1 MSSLDLMAA
10 TRAIEKSM
18 PFVVYRLL
26 ISMGAALGFLFATL
40 AGAGTLVGFGSL
52 TKNALAMGPIGAII
66 GFALFGFLMYRLRP
80 LWLEVVKAP
89 QLALLA
95 DQAGGVSLP
104 SGKALV
110 EYAKRRQADCFPS
123 RSALFELDETIRQTL
138 RDMAASQPSSVND
151 PAKQSQIQPLVAKA
165 EQGLSALNH
174 QTVLAWHFRSGADDA
189 DRTAIEAL
197 TVAQTHHASLFRN
210 RVYASAFA
218 WLGSLASYPLL
229 LGGIRELIE
238 DIPVNMS
245 FWPYVFAGVFAW
257 AIKTAFFDAI
267 VEAAMAQ
274 WFFPLAAQGAEPG
287 AADQLAERSTAFVS
301 LQTKVSQH

>member
-18 PFVVYRLL
+18 PFVVFRLL

-40 AGAGTLVGFGSL
+40 SGAGTLVGFGSL
-52 TKNALAMGPIGAII
+52 TRNALALGPVGATI

-80 LWLEVVKAP
+80 LWLDVVKAP

-95 DQAGGVSLP
+95 DQAGGIMLP

-110 EYAKRRQADCFPS
+110 DYAKRRQAESFPS
-123 RSALFELDETIRQTL
+123 RSSLFELDEQIRETL
-138 RDMAASQPSSVND
+138 RDIAASQTTPDESKPSGLA
-151 PAKQSQIQPLVAKA
+151 PWLAKA
-165 EQGLSALNH
+165 RERLSALNH
-174 QTVLAWHFRSGADDA
+174 QTVLAWHFRSGSDNPY
-189 DRTAIEAL
+189 RTAADAL
-197 TVAQTHHASLFRN
+197 AVALQHHAAMTRN
-210 RVYASAFA
+210 RLYASAFA
-218 WLGSLASYPLL
+218 WLGALAAYPLL
-229 LGGIRELIE
+229 LVGIQKLVA

-245 FWPYVFAGVFAW
+245 VWPLVFAGVFAW

-274 WFFPLAAQGAEPG
+274 WFFPLATQGADPG
-287 AADQLAERSTAFVS
+287 VADELALHSTAFAN
-301 LQTKVSQH
+301 LRFRTPEW